1 LKQPL
6 NGSRPCPLLLIWIFP
21 PRKLVKSA
29 ARFQEMVSFTLFDR
43 VKAGT
48 RVADDLMDLDKTASE
63 TLLESLRKEAV
74 QLGHSLSE
82 SHSLSGKIDWQ
93 HFSFES
99 TDNNAL
105 SILLRDSSV
114 AIARWL
120 CNKPARFAMV
130 YLDESVSI
138 TFRDW
143 QLKEDNPS
151 IEDTRQALAD
161 VVD

>member
-1 LKQPL
+1 
-6 NGSRPCPLLLIWIFP
+6 
-21 PRKLVKSA
+21 
-29 ARFQEMVSFTLFDR
+29 MVSFTLFDR

-74 QLGHSLSE
+74 H
-82 SHSLSGKIDWQ
+82 
-93 HFSFES
+93 
-99 TDNNAL
+99 
-105 SILLRDSSV
+105 
-114 AIARWL
+114 
-120 CNKPARFAMV
+120 AMV

-143 QLKEDNPS
+143 QFKEDNPS

-161 VVD
+161 VADLLSASYDS